1 MPKNNNLKDNKTDV
15 VAMAKKKR
23 HIHLLEKLQQNKSIS
38 KSEIKELAEY
48 EEGYKSPAVVNSQ
61 DLVAKAFKVSARTV
75 PRWIK
80 DGMPVRP
87 DGYYNIIEIQSW
99 RTAREAENRYKRT
112 RKAKQEQRDRTSG
125 KNNKKAVGKDASES
139 FEYDVNT
146 DWISEKDKWDAILKR
161 QKAEEAAGLLIKKED
176 AVAALKMAVV
186 NVKRQFLALPK
197 QVAPQI
203 MNMTSAAEVEH
214 ILDIRIREI
223 IEGFAKGKF

>member
-1 MPKNNNLKDNKTDV
+1 MPKNNHLKDNKTDV

-48 EEGYKSPAVVNSQ
+48 EEGSKSPAVVNSQ
-61 DLVAKAFKVSARTV
+61 DQVAKAFKVSARTV

-112 RKAKQEQRDRTSG
+112 RKAKKEQRDTASG
-125 KNNKKAVGKDASES
+125 KNKKAARKDASES
-139 FEYDVNT
+139 FEYDANT

-176 AVAALKMAVV
+176 AVAALKLAVV
-186 NVKRQFLALPK
+186 NVKRQFLAMPK

-223 IEGFAKGKF
+223 IEGFARGKF